1 VYMLVEPYEAD
12 SEEAA
17 SVLEAVAETE
27 SEAVVAVQAWCVC
40 CARCLSTT
48 FLPDDK

>member
-1 VYMLVEPYEAD
+1 MPVEPYEAD

-27 SEAVVAVQAWCVC
+27 SEAVVAVQAMEWVCVLC
-40 CARCLSTT
+40 
-48 FLPDDK
+48 